1 MTPIQQALE
10 NRLSLLDPEKIEVI
24 DESHLHAGHRGAKE
38 GGHYKITIVAKA
50 FIGKSTMTRH
60 RLVYNAIGDLMRQGI
75 HALSIKA
82 LAPGE
87 S

>member
-1 MTPIQQALE
+1 MSNIPQALQD
-10 NRLSLLDPEKIEVI
+10 RLALLDPERVEVI

-60 RLVYNAIGDLMRQGI
+60 RLVYNALGDLMQRGI